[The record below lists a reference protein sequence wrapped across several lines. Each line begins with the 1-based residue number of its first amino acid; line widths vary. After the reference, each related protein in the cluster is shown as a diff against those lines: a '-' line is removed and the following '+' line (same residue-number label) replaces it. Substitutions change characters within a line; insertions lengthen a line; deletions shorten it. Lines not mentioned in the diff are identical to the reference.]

1 MTMTPEE
8 RDQRRALVLKLKRGG
23 KSFAEIGAAIGVS
36 ASRAQQLYRGAFR
49 LEQACIVGSLPPGLS
64 LPLSRRGLHTAAQIL
79 AAWNAGTIRMGDGI
93 AEGKMRALDSWALK
107 QPGAARG
114 ESPQHALRLTS
125 KQIAKAARLYSLA
138 LAAHVGGA
146 EDDEA
151 QAAVKQA
158 ARDAAHE
165 ALGRLGF
172 EAGQLVTVGDCIN
185 AVCNS

>member
-8 RDQRRALVLKLKRGG
+8 RDKRRALVLRLKCDGQ
-23 KSFAEIGAAIGVS
+23 SFTEIGAAIGVS
-36 ASRAQQLYRGAFR
+36 ASRAQQLYSGAFR
-49 LEQACIVGSLPPGLS
+49 LEQEGIVGSLPPGLS
-64 LPLSRRGLHTAAQIL
+64 QPLARQGLHTASQIL
-79 AAWNAGTIRMGDGI
+79 DAWNANTIRMGDGI

-114 ESPQHALRLTS
+114 VTPQRGLRLSS

-138 LAAHVGGA
+138 LAAHAGGA
-146 EDDEA
+146 EDGEV

-172 EAGQLVTVGDCIN
+172 EADQLVTLEDCIN
-185 AVCNS
+185 AVSNT